1 MWCVPELTAEF
12 VERMEHILNLY
23 KKPLNPKQPVV
34 CMDEKSKQ
42 LIADTRPILN
52 LRPGKLLR
60 RDHEY
65 KRHGTRNIFLAVE
78 TKGGRRY
85 TKVTKY
91 RKKPDFAQFIKE
103 LLNDI
108 YPDAAKLHIVCD
120 NLNTHFEKSLLETF
134 PKTEAKALLKRIEFH
149 YTPKHASWLNMAE
162 IELSI
167 LDRQCIKGRIP
178 TEDLLKT
185 KMAIWEKQ
193 RNDQKATINWKFTV
207 RDARSK
213 FKYQSVVSRQN

>member
-1 MWCVPELTAEF
+1 MWCVPELTTEF
-12 VERMEHILNLY
+12 VQRMEYLLALY
-23 KKPLNPKQPVV
+23 RKPFNPKQPVV

-42 LIADTRPILN
+42 LISDTRPILN
-52 LRPGKLLR
+52 LKPGKLLR

-65 KRHGTRNIFLAVE
+65 KRHGTRNIFVAVE
-78 TKGGRRY
+78 PKGGKRY
-85 TKVTKY
+85 TKVTKR

-103 LLNDI
+103 LANND
-108 YPDAAKLHIVCD
+108 YPDADKLHIVCD
-120 NLNTHFEKSLLETF
+120 NLNTHFENSLLETF
-134 PKTEAKALLKRIEFH
+134 PKIEAKALLKRIKFH

-178 TEDLLKT
+178 TELQLKA
-185 KMAIWEKQ
+185 KMSIWEKQ

-207 RDARSK
+207 KDARNK
-213 FKYQSVVSRQN
+213 FNYQFISRQN